1 MQNWNDVSEL
11 TRLHREDLL
20 REAAAYRLAKQI
32 ARPDGASSLDRPSV
46 FLRRAWSPVLA
57 LLALLV
63 GTHR

>member
-1 MQNWNDVSEL
+1 MQNWNNITEL

-20 REAAAYRLAKQI
+20 REVSAGNR
-32 ARPDGASSLDRPSV
+32 ASEIERTEHASIPHRSSV
-46 FLRRAWSPVLA
+46 LLRRAWSPVLA

>member
-1 MQNWNDVSEL
+1 MQNWNDRYNL

-20 REAAAYRLAKQI
+20 REAANARLASEC
-32 ARPDGASSLDRPSV
+32 ARSERAPVSLRW
-46 FLRRAWSPVLA
+46 AWQPVLA

>member
-1 MQNWNDVSEL
+1 MQNWNDVNEM
-11 TRLHREDLL
+11 TRLHREDLM
-20 REAAAYRLAKQI
+20 REAAAYRRASEI
-32 ARPDGASSLDRPSV
+32 DRPARASSPHRTSA